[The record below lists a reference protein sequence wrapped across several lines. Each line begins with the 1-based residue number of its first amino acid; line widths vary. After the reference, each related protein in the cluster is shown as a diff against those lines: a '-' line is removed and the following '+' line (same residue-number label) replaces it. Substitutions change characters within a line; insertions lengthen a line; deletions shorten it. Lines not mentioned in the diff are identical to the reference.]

1 MGIFLWIVFG
11 VLAGW
16 LASLIMDTD
25 SQQGLLLN
33 MVVGIFGAVL
43 GGWLMSFFGET
54 GITGFNLY
62 SLLVAILGA
71 VVLILG
77 AQAIRSMS

>member
-11 VLAGW
+11 VLAGSV
-16 LASLIMDTD
+16 ASLIMDTNT
-25 SQQGLLLN
+25 QQGLLLN
-33 MVVGIFGAVL
+33 MVIGISGALL
-43 GGWLMSFFGET
+43 GGWLMSYMGGT

-71 VVLILG
+71 VVLIIG
-77 AQAIRSMS
+77 VQAIRSV

>member
-16 LASLIMDTD
+16 VASLIMDTNT
-25 SQQGLLLN
+25 QQGLLLN
-33 MVVGIFGAVL
+33 MVIGIFGAML
-43 GGWLMSFFGET
+43 GGWLMSYMGGT

-71 VVLILG
+71 VVLIIG
-77 AQAIRSMS
+77 VQAIRSV